1 MKNIEFSK
9 NIHLKDEINYQP
21 GTVVSKTLYQT
32 KSVSITLF
40 AFDKGEGL
48 TPHASRGDALVTVLD
63 GEVIVDID
71 GQESL
76 VKTGESILMPRNI
89 PHGLQ
94 AIKAFKMLLI
104 ITFE

>member
-1 MKNIEFSK
+1 MKNIAFST
-9 NIHLKDEINYQP
+9 NIQLKDEINYQA

-32 KSVSITLF
+32 PSVSITLF
-40 AFDKGEGL
+40 AFDQGEGL
-48 TPHASRGDALVTVLD
+48 TPHASKGDALVTVLD
-63 GEVIVDID
+63 GEVAIDID
-71 GQESL
+71 GHESHL
-76 VKTGESILMPRNI
+76 KAGESIVMPRNI